1 MEFYQKW
8 TDFLSFPI
16 ILNAVAHIVDVV
28 TGKVRHNKHT
38 ENRGRVIREE
48 VRLRKPPCSCIT
60 RPVIFEPHFGQR
72 PPVRLANEV
81 SEPLFSVPV
90 YDDFINGL
98 QGISNYSSGH

>member
-1 MEFYQKW
+1 VSVLKKPCSVRIIMEFYQKW

-48 VRLRKPPCSCIT
+48 VRL
-60 RPVIFEPHFGQR
+60 
-72 PPVRLANEV
+72 
-81 SEPLFSVPV
+81 
-90 YDDFINGL
+90 
-98 QGISNYSSGH
+98 